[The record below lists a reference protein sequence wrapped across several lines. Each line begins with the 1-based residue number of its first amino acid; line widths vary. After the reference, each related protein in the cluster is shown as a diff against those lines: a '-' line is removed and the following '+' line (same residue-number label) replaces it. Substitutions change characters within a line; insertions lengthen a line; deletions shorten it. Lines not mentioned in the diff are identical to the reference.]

1 MRSAGFG
8 KCLMRETHRVQNGW
22 QAFTFCL
29 SSVFYVSYHLQKLP
43 VAGSVGD
50 GKFHVMIFGSSCCCD
65 SAGQMSHLLRAMR
78 GAQKR
83 LPPPRKK
90 TLPQRV

>member
-8 KCLMRETHRVQNGW
+8 KCLMRETHRVQKRMAG
-22 QAFTFCL
+22 FYIL
-29 SSVFYVSYHLQKLP
+29 PVIRFYVSYHLQKLP
-43 VAGSVGD
+43 VAGSVDD

-78 GAQKR
+78 AAQKR

-90 TLPQRV
+90 TLPLRV